1 MARDGYLIMD
11 SDLHMM
17 EPDDLWA
24 RYLDEPY
31 RQNPPRF
38 FGAHQAKLDDSKDDK
53 GNADNIMGMEIQGLA
68 IPAHAAQTGA
78 TISSR
83 ELRRRSRARHPHF
96 QVARARG
103 FDAGSTLTAMDIEGI
118 DVAVMYGTR
127 GRQVLCHDD
136 LKPDYAAA
144 LARAYN
150 NWAADYCKTDPIRLK
165 FAAQVAMHDVKSA
178 VEEARRSVTELG
190 AVAIVGT
197 PNPVNGQHLHD
208 EACEPL
214 WDLLEELDVPIGF
227 HPTGNTAL
235 KDDAGR
241 RYVGHA
247 NFHPIAHAIRNPVEL
262 MGAIAS
268 MTTGGIMERHPKLR
282 AAFLEGTA
290 GWLYWWLWRLDDQW
304 EKFGPG
310 CERSLS
316 MLPSEYFRRQCYIA
330 LDVDE
335 EPAVDV
341 VNKMGAEYFVV
352 SSDYPHSDGAFP
364 EAIEQFL
371 GLPLGDEQRRKILW
385 DNCARLY
392 SIETPAAP
400 LTRTAPQQVTAAE

>member
-1 MARDGYLIMD
+1 MARNGYLIMD

-24 RYLDEPY
+24 RYLDPPY
-31 RQNPPRF
+31 RARAPRF
-38 FGAHQAKLDDSKDDK
+38 FGGQQRQLAENKEDK
-53 GNADNIMGMEIQGLA
+53 GNADTIMGMEVQGLA
-68 IPAHAAQTGA
+68 IPAHAGQIGA
-78 TISSR
+78 TASSR
-83 ELRRRSRARHPHF
+83 ELQRRSRARHPHF
-96 QVARARG
+96 NVARARG
-103 FDAGSTLTAMDIEGI
+103 FDPESTLTAMDIEGI

-127 GRQVLCHDD
+127 GRQILCHDD
-136 LKPDYAAA
+136 LAPDYAAA

-150 NWAADYCKTDPIRLK
+150 NWAADYCKTDPRRLK
-165 FAAQVAMHDVKSA
+165 FASQVAMHDVGLA
-178 VEEARRSVTELG
+178 VEEARRSVEELG
-190 AVAIVGT
+190 AVAVIGT

-208 EACEPL
+208 EVCEPL
-214 WDLLEELDVPIGF
+214 WAELERLNVPVGF

-268 MTTGGIMERHPKLR
+268 MTTGGILDRHPKLR
-282 AAFLEGTA
+282 CAFLEGTA
-290 GWLYWWLWRLDDQW
+290 GWLFWWLWRLDDQW

-310 CERSLS
+310 CEYQIK
-316 MLPSEYFRRQCYIA
+316 MLPSEYFKRQCYIA

-335 EPAVDV
+335 APAVDV
-341 VNKMGAEYFVV
+341 VNKLGSEYFVV

-364 EAIEQFL
+364 EAIQEFL
-371 GLPLGDEQRRKILW
+371 GLPLEDEQRRKILW

-392 SIETPAAP
+392 AIPAPAAP
-400 LTRTAPQQVTAAE
+400 LTRDISTVSAAE